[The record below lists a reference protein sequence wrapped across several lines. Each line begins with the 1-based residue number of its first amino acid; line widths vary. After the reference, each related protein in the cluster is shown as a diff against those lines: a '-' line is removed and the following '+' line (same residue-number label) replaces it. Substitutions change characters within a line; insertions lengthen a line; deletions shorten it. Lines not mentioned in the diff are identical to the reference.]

1 MAVVAKMYGNC
12 PTNAFSGKLSDL
24 SSEATD
30 IRVMLLTDEYIPNQ
44 VTNRVIG
51 DISANEVVGT
61 NYTAGGKSLVNKTV
75 EHTNNVTKFNADEI
89 WWDNSTL
96 TVKYAVLYDN
106 TPENAEDK
114 TLLSFVDFN
123 ENVSSFDGTFKIVWN
138 AGGIFTV
145 TVA

>member
-12 PTNAFSGKLSDL
+12 PTNAFTGKLNDL
-24 SSEATD
+24 SAEGTD
-30 IRVMLLTDEYIPNQ
+30 IRVMLLTDDYIPNQ
-44 VTNRVIG
+44 VTNQVIG
-51 DISANEVVGT
+51 DISEHEVIGT
-61 NYTAGGKSLVNKTV
+61 NYGAGGKSLVNKTV
-75 EHTNNVTKFNADEI
+75 DHTNNVTTFNADEI

-106 TPENAEDK
+106 TPVDAADK
-114 TLLSFVDFN
+114 TLISFVDFN